1 MKAYITPE
9 LTLLTMTGE
18 DILVL
23 SSLGFDENEKEGVA
37 PGYDVG
43 GLY

>member
-1 MKAYITPE
+1 MKAYTTPE

-23 SSLGFDENEKEGVA
+23 STLGFDENQKDGVA
-37 PGYDVG
+37 PGYDIG
-43 GLY
+43 DLY